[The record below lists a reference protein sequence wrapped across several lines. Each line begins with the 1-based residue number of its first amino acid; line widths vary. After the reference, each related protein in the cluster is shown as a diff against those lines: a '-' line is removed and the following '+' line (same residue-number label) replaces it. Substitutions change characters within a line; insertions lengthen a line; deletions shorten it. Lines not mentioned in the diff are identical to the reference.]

1 MRRLNK
7 MLLWVAY
14 VGAFLIVV
22 AWAGLMGTICSAP
35 QTVSAKTDN
44 TVPYN
49 CHGTIVFITPLQEGL
64 KTWLIPAAVLFAI
77 LGHVAKK
84 RAV

>member
-1 MRRLNK
+1 MLRLNK
-7 MLLWVAY
+7 ILIGVAY

-35 QTVSAKTDN
+35 RVASPKTDN

-49 CHGTIVFITPLQEGL
+49 CHGTTVFITPMQEGL
-64 KTWLIPAAVLFAI
+64 KTWLIPAAMLFVVFVY
-77 LGHVAKK
+77 VAKK